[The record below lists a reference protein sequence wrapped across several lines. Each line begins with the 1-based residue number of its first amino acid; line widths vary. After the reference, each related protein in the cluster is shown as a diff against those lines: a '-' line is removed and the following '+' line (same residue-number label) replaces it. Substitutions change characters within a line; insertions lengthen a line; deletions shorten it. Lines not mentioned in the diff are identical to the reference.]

1 VKLKTFQKKQKA
13 PKRTNINVFCGSNGQ
28 NMSGEATASK
38 KTQGLTYAKAKP
50 QNALGE
56 P

>member
-1 VKLKTFQKKQKA
+1 M
-13 PKRTNINVFCGSNGQ
+13 FCGSKGQ
-28 NMSGEATASK
+28 NMSGEATAPK